1 MKRLSHGTP
10 RRSHRGFFFSKSS
23 GPSRPLAA
31 AVSQREGPC
40 ASSRPRGTHPHTPTG
55 CVQETVTGWLDDPE
69 LVEPSLSLWRRTELY
84 LSLRMLHGLDLPDFL
99 RGARVAYPVVT
110 TAMYRR
116 DWEALQSLVAPNCLE
131 VRTISLKCTGATQ
144 G

>member
-1 MKRLSHGTP
+1 
-10 RRSHRGFFFSKSS
+10 
-23 GPSRPLAA
+23 
-31 AVSQREGPC
+31 
-40 ASSRPRGTHPHTPTG
+40 
-55 CVQETVTGWLDDPE
+55 VQETVTGWLDDPE